1 MGFFLPVVLN
11 CNPQTHKPKTMEAF
25 MDYELFKIIIPLV
38 SVFITV
44 ILWLATAREN
54 KEKATISSIDR
65 IEENLEKTINSVSD
79 RVSLLERDIAKV
91 PSHED
96 IVRIHERIDSMD
108 KSQSQTNLLLG
119 DLSGQIKQQTDQI
132 GHRFNQMADT
142 QKQVVDIVIKLI
154 DANNKK

>member
-1 MGFFLPVVLN
+1 
-11 CNPQTHKPKTMEAF
+11 

-38 SVFITV
+38 SVLITI

-65 IEENLEKTINSVSD
+65 IEENLEGKINGVSH

-96 IVRIHERIDSMD
+96 IVRIHERIDNMD